1 MSQTR
6 VNSDDP
12 SLEHNFRGHK
22 STVTGLS
29 FSSDNKQLASSSH
42 DHSVVIWNLFSNSS
56 RCYNFTGHTDVVTS
70 VDFSPNA
77 QLLASASQDRTVRLW
92 VPTIRGKCME
102 FRAHSASV
110 RTVSFSPDGTKV
122 NKFYISFKL
131 LLNCGNNTIFQAFH
145 IDAICL
151 NILHKFC

>member
-1 MSQTR
+1 MSQTS

-122 NKFYISFKL
+122 YIFYKSSKL
-131 LLNCGNNTIFQAFH
+131 LLNCGKTPSFKHLTSTLFS
-145 IDAICL
+145 L
-151 NILHKFC
+151 NILHKFG